1 MSQEII
7 NVLDNLGE
15 KFGIAID
22 WTSKNIMPYLQD
34 LIHRMAVANILQN
47 ILIAIAGIICLVVS
61 AKIYKFGKKQKE
73 DKEYGYWEWGD
84 EGLGYLIAIIMLLFI
99 GVVFTIGG
107 IDYAIQNIFIP
118 EVTVINYLTNLGG

>member
-22 WTSKNIMPYLQD
+22 WSNENILPYLQD
-34 LIHRMAVANILQN
+34 LIHRISIANAIQDSLT
-47 ILIAIAGIICLVVS
+47 IIIGIVLLIIA
-61 AKIYKFGKKQKE
+61 AKIYKWGNKKKQKE
-73 DKEYGYWEWGD
+73 SYWEWKD
-84 EGLGYLIAIIMLLFI
+84 EGILELWAIILLLFI
-99 GVVFTIGG
+99 GVVCIFGG
-107 IDYAIQNIFIP
+107 IRYVIESIFIP